1 MIVVDEIHMLADTH
15 RGFLLEVILS
25 KVIFAL
31 KNKVQIIGMS
41 ATLPNISDLSN
52 WLDASLF
59 STEFRPVDLSIRA
72 CMNKKLYRI
81 VGVKDIQACE
91 SSTKSGDS
99 ATNNRNGDYAVLAA
113 RSDSSTRRNNASV
126 CKNTT
131 SVYTTSKTVQ
141 NTTVPIVTSSNSS
154 DSKYASV
161 EMNTHTNTRTLNSV
175 IAKIPDKIIDEIT
188 VEIPY
193 KIPDSVITVDL
204 TCDSVVTIEMDV
216 EVEVEVEC
224 AESFAVQRRSARHRP
239 ICLIQTCDGSGVM
252 ESTSKLA
259 HAQKNVL
266 QSVVQTNQCNA
277 HSNTLAVEHD
287 NRMHYENED
296 ENDVEMKDN
305 VTAKNDNRN
314 SNLMQMEKENENE
327 KISRVTLEKSSN
339 SENKG
344 VTSNVEE
351 SVKSCISFS
360 ATVTTSSFPLTICT
374 AMGVDVNTNS
384 ALDSTGV
391 VEINSDVSPTPHAT
405 STYVTNNINNIT
417 PQFNSALFD
426 FEFDRDIALN
436 INSIPNLSRP
446 LGSGILPGKSPNSDP
461 EGLYALCIE
470 PLLINKSVML
480 FCPSKARCEICA
492 SEIANIIST
501 HSILNRQSDFVNNVA
516 SDEYDLSEEQKKY
529 EKNIDGNY
537 SSSGNKNNSN
547 GNDDSNG
554 NSPYYNHGNCGNKYN
569 DTKINQN
576 SSQKKEVYSIN
587 QINSEKGTY
596 SKNND
601 TFVPDRTAA
610 RLAVL
615 DQLRL
620 APVRLSEVMKN
631 ACEGL

>member
-25 KVIFAL
+25 KVVFAL

-81 VGVKDIQACE
+81 IGVKDIQACE

-99 ATNNRNGDYAVLAA
+99 ATNNRIGDYTVLAA
-113 RSDSSTRRNNASV
+113 RSDSSTRRNNVPV

-154 DSKYASV
+154 DSKYVSV
-161 EMNTHTNTRTLNSV
+161 EMNTHTNTLTLNSV
-175 IAKIPDKIIDEIT
+175 MAKIPDKIIDKIT
-188 VEIPY
+188 FEIPY
-193 KIPDSVITVDL
+193 KIPESVFTVDL
-204 TCDSVVTIEMDV
+204 TCDSDVTIEMD
-216 EVEVEVEC
+216 VEVEVEC

-239 ICLIQTCDGSGVM
+239 ICLNQACDVSGVM
-252 ESTSKLA
+252 ESTSELA

-266 QSVVQTNQCNA
+266 ESVVQTNQCNA
-277 HSNTLAVEHD
+277 HSNKLAVELD
-287 NRMHYENED
+287 NRIHYENED
-296 ENDVEMKDN
+296 ENENDDEMKDN
-305 VTAKNDNRN
+305 VTAKNDSRN
-314 SNLMQMEKENENE
+314 SNLMQMEKENENGNGN
-327 KISRVTLEKSSN
+327 ISKVTLQKNSN

-351 SVKSCISFS
+351 SVTSCINFS
-360 ATVTTSSFPLTICT
+360 ATVTSSSFPLTICT
-374 AMGVDVNTNS
+374 AMDVDINTNS
-384 ALDSTGV
+384 AIDSTGV

-405 STYVTNNINNIT
+405 STYVTNNNNNTT

-426 FEFDRDIALN
+426 FEFDRDIASN
-436 INSIPNLSRP
+436 IYSIPNISRP
-446 LGSGILPGKSPNSDP
+446 LGPGILQGKSPNSDP

-470 PLLINKSVML
+470 PLIINKSVML

-492 SEIANIIST
+492 SEIANILST
-501 HSILNRQSDFVNNVA
+501 HSMLNIQSDLVDNVA
-516 SDEYDLSEEQKKY
+516 SDENDLSAEQKRF

-537 SSSGNKNNSN
+537 SSSSNKNSN
-547 GNDDSNG
+547 DNSNG
-554 NSPYYNHGNCGNKYN
+554 NSPYYNHGNCGNKYS

-576 SSQKKEVYSIN
+576 TSQKKEVNSVN
-587 QINSEKGTY
+587 QINSEKGSY
-596 SKNND
+596 SKNSE